1 MSTTIT
7 NQIRERAQ
15 ARLASLIEKEGI
27 KPLDIETL
35 RSMGEVWPD
44 DESVDD
50 FLESRE
56 RWRNESPE
64 RTQPDK

>member
-7 NQIRERAQ
+7 NQIRELAQ
-15 ARLASLIEKEGI
+15 AKLASLIEKEGI
-27 KPLDIETL
+27 KPLDVETL
-35 RSMGEVWPD
+35 RSMGQVWPD

-64 RTQPDK
+64 RTPPDK